1 MHRLLTPESD
11 HPGTDDPAVQ
21 AAAGQLARGALL
33 GLPTETVYGLAAD
46 ACRADAVQRIFAA
59 KGRPEN
65 HPLIVHVAGS
75 AQVADYAA
83 EVPAFAQ
90 RLIEPVL
97 SRLARRLV
105 ALKVTANQLTLAGF
119 AIGLLAA
126 ALIAQGAYRAGLLLL
141 LLSRLCDGLDGAV
154 ARQTQPTDRGGFLDI
169 TLDFI
174 FYAAVVLAFAFADPA
189 ANALAAAALLA
200 GFMGT
205 GSSFLAFAV
214 MAAKRQVSKPMT
226 GGKSFYFLGGLTE
239 GTETLGFFV
248 AMCLWPAQFAL
259 LAWFFAGLCVL
270 TTISR
275 VVWGCKAFD

>member
-1 MHRLLTPESD
+1 MLDS
-11 HPGTDDPAVQ
+11 
-21 AAAGQLARGALL
+21 
-33 GLPTETVYGLAAD
+33 
-46 ACRADAVQRIFAA
+46 
-59 KGRPEN
+59 
-65 HPLIVHVAGS
+65 
-75 AQVADYAA
+75 
-83 EVPAFAQ
+83 FAQ
-90 RLIEPVL
+90 GLIEPVL

-126 ALIAQGAYRAGLLLL
+126 ALIAQGAYKAGLLLL

-154 ARQTQPTDRGGFLDI
+154 ARQSQPTDRGGFLDI

-259 LAWFFAGLCVL
+259 LAWVFAGLCVL
-270 TTISR
+270 TTLSR

>member
-1 MHRLLTPESD
+1 MLDS
-11 HPGTDDPAVQ
+11 
-21 AAAGQLARGALL
+21 
-33 GLPTETVYGLAAD
+33 
-46 ACRADAVQRIFAA
+46 
-59 KGRPEN
+59 
-65 HPLIVHVAGS
+65 
-75 AQVADYAA
+75 
-83 EVPAFAQ
+83 FAQ

-174 FYAAVVLAFAFADPA
+174 FYAAVVLAFALADPA

-226 GGKSFYFLGGLTE
+226 GSKSFYFLGGLTE

-259 LAWFFAGLCVL
+259 LAWVFAGLCVL
-270 TTISR
+270 TTLSR